1 MGLDVYL
8 YHLPDLDI
16 DKVVL
21 HYERSI
27 QIDIQAQKGKNS
39 PLTEEECAAIC
50 QQCLQLAL
58 DMGLPP
64 DIENQINKKRQEV
77 DLPSVKY
84 PDEYRIGYW
93 HSGYGGG
100 GIDTIL
106 KLTIGSGLYDAF
118 PEAKPRIYIKPNWQR
133 SLQVLQ
139 DMLDR
144 FQSKGFQNQN
154 FLEVIGFSIDSAH
167 DFLESFSSL
176 TSKGQQLMDEFEDYF
191 SPQSMFA
198 DYVKELEA
206 IIETVEYVLAQPF
219 KEEYILYW
227 SA

>member
-1 MGLDVYL
+1 
-8 YHLPDLDI
+8 
-16 DKVVL
+16 
-21 HYERSI
+21 
-27 QIDIQAQKGKNS
+27 
-39 PLTEEECAAIC
+39 
-50 QQCLQLAL
+50 
-58 DMGLPP
+58 
-64 DIENQINKKRQEV
+64 
-77 DLPSVKY
+77 
-84 PDEYRIGYW
+84 
-93 HSGYGGG
+93 
-100 GIDTIL
+100 L

-118 PEAKPRIYIKPNWQR
+118 PEAKPGIYIKPNWQR

-167 DFLESFSSL
+167 DFLKSFSSL
-176 TSKGQQLMDEFEDYF
+176 TSKGQQVMDEFEDYF
-191 SPQSMFA
+191 SPQSIFA

-206 IIETVEYVLAQPF
+206 IIETVEYVLAQPV